1 VRGRS
6 ITPAAGPIWSRFSS
20 SKQARILT
28 APMSMERIPIQMQF
42 IPKDDAVLYRIS
54 GLGDVSVVDME
65 NVWRTL
71 FQPYEA
77 IVNTV
82 EGMNTIQKEGAST
95 NCGMVPLCAI
105 PHAIHVVAT
114 NI

>member
-1 VRGRS
+1 
-6 ITPAAGPIWSRFSS
+6 
-20 SKQARILT
+20 
-28 APMSMERIPIQMQF
+28 MQF

-54 GLGDVSVVDME
+54 GLDDVSVVDME
-65 NVWRTL
+65 NAWRTL

-77 IVNTV
+77 TVNTV

-105 PHAIHVVAT
+105 PQTIHTVAT
-114 NI
+114 NR